1 MSPLKET
8 GSPEL
13 TELDPRGD
21 VVFVVGSAAAED
33 TPARSFRA
41 CSRTMARVSPVF
53 DRMLNGKFTEAKPAA
68 SGSGDAAADWVVQ
81 LRDDKPDAFALFA
94 SIAHA
99 QYRCVPRSL
108 TIDKFY
114 DLTVLTHYYDAT
126 PMLTPWLQGWIS
138 GIGEVPDVGSEG
150 LLMPKLLWISWE
162 LGHKQL
168 FESTARRMVM
178 ECQGSMIGEDAGLEE
193 LSMPPDIIERINAIR
208 SQTIQ
213 SIMDVFRDLYE
224 KLVTV
229 DEGPRWCLHA
239 SYMGPHRCESMILG
253 SMTFCLT
260 RAGLWPIPETSDV
273 DDSVVMLYS
282 TLMNLVIHDIGR
294 PGEKGGVDHSECN
307 PRAFLMGQ
315 IKDILAEVPS
325 PVTDAHKKHLD
336 RQIQKL
342 LISLALP
349 PNPEPSGAP
358 PKVLQPSPQHSE
370 PSQAGSPWPG
380 QTEQD
385 RHLYEQFDNSTIF
398 LLYSTYRDDLFR
410 RDLCQLANRSEA
422 LCSILIA
429 THLYVSSPANPSSLF
444 EEYYLRGLHLF
455 RKQLESYDGTVN
467 VGVMYA
473 GLFICT
479 LNLFQSAPW
488 SVHLELMTTV
498 YGLGGSLHGSAI
510 MDNPDACFPLEL
522 MAVMDMPT
530 FVRGRSTMTLGIWH
544 RLRQAQETRHAK
556 VEGGIEV
563 ITSLPRSLLDIFSSI
578 QDESSED
585 ALLSWPGELGE
596 IPQIHLWEAY
606 RFAGALTGRRL
617 RRGQGLPSS
626 APSTELLVGRLV
638 AAIDALCDTR
648 TRPEYDHLLTT
659 NSLLYPYVAAR
670 LEVATLQRRPS
681 WMEVLRR
688 AVEICQPYGRSANVC
703 NIADM
708 LDEAWKAGDDD
719 YDIDEHARRRN
730 VEIALF

>member
-1 MSPLKET
+1 MTSFDEI
-8 GSPEL
+8 
-13 TELDPRGD
+13 
-21 VVFVVGSAAAED
+21 FV
-33 TPARSFRA
+33 
-41 CSRTMARVSPVF
+41 
-53 DRMLNGKFTEAKPAA
+53 N
-68 SGSGDAAADWVVQ
+68 
-81 LRDDKPDAFALFA
+81 
-94 SIAHA
+94 
-99 QYRCVPRSL
+99 
-108 TIDKFY
+108 
-114 DLTVLTHYYDAT
+114 
-126 PMLTPWLQGWIS
+126 
-138 GIGEVPDVGSEG
+138 
-150 LLMPKLLWISWE
+150 
-162 LGHKQL
+162 
-168 FESTARRMVM
+168 
-178 ECQGSMIGEDAGLEE
+178 
-193 LSMPPDIIERINAIR
+193 
-208 SQTIQ
+208 SQI
-213 SIMDVFRDLYE
+213 
-224 KLVTV
+224 
-229 DEGPRWCLHA
+229 
-239 SYMGPHRCESMILG
+239 
-253 SMTFCLT
+253 
-260 RAGLWPIPETSDV
+260 
-273 DDSVVMLYS
+273 
-282 TLMNLVIHDIGR
+282 
-294 PGEKGGVDHSECN
+294 
-307 PRAFLMGQ
+307 
-315 IKDILAEVPS
+315 
-325 PVTDAHKKHLD
+325 
-336 RQIQKL
+336 
-342 LISLALP
+342 
-349 PNPEPSGAP
+349 
-358 PKVLQPSPQHSE
+358 
-370 PSQAGSPWPG
+370 
-380 QTEQD
+380 
-385 RHLYEQFDNSTIF
+385 
-398 LLYSTYRDDLFR
+398 
-410 RDLCQLANRSEA
+410 
-422 LCSILIA
+422 
-429 THLYVSSPANPSSLF
+429 ANPSSLF

>member
-1 MSPLKET
+1 MSRSRSGCLTCKRRHRKCDET
-8 GSPEL
+8 RPDCLQCLGQGIQCEGYNVVLRWDTGIASRGRL
-13 TELDPRGD
+13 TGAP
-21 VVFVVGSAAAED
+21 
-33 TPARSFRA
+33 TPADAPPAKRRRTTLSSRS
-41 CSRTMARVSPVF
+41 SSGESPSEKNS
-53 DRMLNGKFTEAKPAA
+53 DPKPAA
-68 SGSGDAAADWVVQ
+68 
-81 LRDDKPDAFALFA
+81 P
-94 SIAHA
+94 
-99 QYRCVPRSL
+99 
-108 TIDKFY
+108 
-114 DLTVLTHYYDAT
+114 
-126 PMLTPWLQGWIS
+126 
-138 GIGEVPDVGSEG
+138 
-150 LLMPKLLWISWE
+150 
-162 LGHKQL
+162 LG
-168 FESTARRMVM
+168 R
-178 ECQGSMIGEDAGLEE
+178 
-193 LSMPPDIIERINAIR
+193 
-208 SQTIQ
+208 
-213 SIMDVFRDLYE
+213 
-224 KLVTV
+224 
-229 DEGPRWCLHA
+229 
-239 SYMGPHRCESMILG
+239 
-253 SMTFCLT
+253 
-260 RAGLWPIPETSDV
+260 
-273 DDSVVMLYS
+273 
-282 TLMNLVIHDIGR
+282 
-294 PGEKGGVDHSECN
+294 EKGRSRELF
-307 PRAFLMGQ
+307 PRQ
-315 IKDILAEVPS
+315 
-325 PVTDAHKKHLD
+325 
-336 RQIQKL
+336 
-342 LISLALP
+342 ISLALP